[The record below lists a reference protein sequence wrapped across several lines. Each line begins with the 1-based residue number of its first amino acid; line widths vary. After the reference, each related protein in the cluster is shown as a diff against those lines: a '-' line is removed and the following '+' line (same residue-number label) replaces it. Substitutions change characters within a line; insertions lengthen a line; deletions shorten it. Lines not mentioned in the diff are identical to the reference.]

1 MNILIISGTGFIGS
15 NLCES
20 LSKDNDITIISKYQ
34 HKFCD
39 EIRNV
44 RYIYEDWR
52 NFDFEIF
59 FSNNHFDKII
69 LLGWSDHP
77 RSSNKEIFQSF
88 NTNVTATIKIIDD
101 IFHYS
106 KAEIY
111 FLSSFGAL
119 PMIDSIYKNQ
129 LISGYSAGKLT
140 VENYLETYSNI
151 FERKTLSIRLS
162 NPFGKYQDPHG
173 SQGVIAVFIG
183 NAISKKQINIFQN
196 EDFKK
201 DYINIT
207 IASEKISKIIAEPHS
222 NFFEIKQVRS
232 GKVLSVL
239 DIATHINFHIPIIDL
254 VPNNL
259 KELINTGTKKL
270 KVVLE
275 ANKDLDERN
284 FSNEILSTINWIKRI
299 N

>member
-1 MNILIISGTGFIGS
+1 MSILIISGTGFIGS

-20 LSKDNDITIISKYQ
+20 LSKDNEITIISKYQ

-39 EIRNV
+39 EIKNV
-44 RYIYEDWR
+44 SYIYEDWR
-52 NFDFEIF
+52 SFDFEIF
-59 FSNNHFDKII
+59 FINNHFDKII

-88 NTNVTATIKIIDD
+88 NTNVKTTIKIINE
-101 IFHYS
+101 IFHFS

-119 PMIDSIYKNQ
+119 PKIDSIYKNQ
-129 LISGYSAGKLT
+129 LITGYSAGKLT
-140 VENYLETYSNI
+140 IETYLETYSNI

-201 DYINIT
+201 DYINIRK
-207 IASEKISKIIAEPHS
+207 ASETISKILTEPH
-222 NFFEIKQVRS
+222 NNLFEIKEVRS

-239 DIATHINFHIPIIDL
+239 DIATHVNFHISIIDL

-259 KELINTGTKKL
+259 KELINEGTKKL
-270 KVVLE
+270 KVVLKKNE
-275 ANKDLDERN
+275 DLDEKN
-284 FSNEILSTINWIKRI
+284 FSNEILSTINWIKKI
-299 N
+299 Y

>member
-15 NLCES
+15 NLCEC
-20 LSKDNDITIISKYQ
+20 LSDKNDVTIISKYK

-39 EIRNV
+39 EIRDV
-44 RYIYEDWR
+44 KYIYEDWR

-59 FSNNHFDKII
+59 FSNNQFDKII

-88 NTNVTATIKIIDD
+88 NTNVTATIKIIDK
-101 IFHYS
+101 IFNYS

-119 PMIDSIYKNQ
+119 PQIDSSYKNQ

-140 VENYLETYSNI
+140 VETYLETYSNI
-151 FERKTLSIRLS
+151 FERKSSSIRLS
-162 NPFGKYQDPHG
+162 NPFGKYQDPNG

-183 NAISKKQINIFQN
+183 NAINKNQINIFKN

-201 DYINIT
+201 DYINICK
-207 IASEKISKIIAEPHS
+207 ASEIISRILAKPHKD
-222 NFFEIKQVRS
+222 FFEIQEVRS

-239 DIATHINFHIPIIDL
+239 DIASHINFHISIIDL
-254 VPNNL
+254 VPNKL
-259 KELINTGTKKL
+259 KDLINEGTKEL

-275 ANKDLDERN
+275 ANKDSDEKN

>member
-1 MNILIISGTGFIGS
+1 MSILIISGTGFIGS

-20 LSKDNDITIISKYQ
+20 LSKDNEITIISKYQ

-39 EIRNV
+39 EIKNV
-44 RYIYEDWR
+44 SYIYEDWR
-52 NFDFEIF
+52 SFDFEIF
-59 FSNNHFDKII
+59 FINNHFDKII

-88 NTNVTATIKIIDD
+88 NTNVKTTIKIINE
-101 IFHYS
+101 IFHFS

-119 PMIDSIYKNQ
+119 PKIDSIYKNQ
-129 LISGYSAGKLT
+129 LITGYSAGKLT
-140 VENYLETYSNI
+140 IETYLETYSNI

-183 NAISKKQINIFQN
+183 NAISKKKISIFQN

-201 DYINIT
+201 DYINIRK
-207 IASEKISKIIAEPHS
+207 ASETISKILTEPH
-222 NFFEIKQVRS
+222 NNLFEIKEVRS

-239 DIATHINFHIPIIDL
+239 DIATHVNFHISIIDL

-259 KELINTGTKKL
+259 KELINEGTKKL
-270 KVVLE
+270 KVVLKKNE
-275 ANKDLDERN
+275 DLDEKN
-284 FSNEILSTINWIKRI
+284 FSNEILSTINWIKKI
-299 N
+299 Y

>member
-1 MNILIISGTGFIGS
+1 MSILIISGTGFIGS

-44 RYIYEDWR
+44 SYIYEDWR

-183 NAISKKQINIFQN
+183 NAISKKQISIFQN

-201 DYINIT
+201 DYINIRK
-207 IASEKISKIIAEPHS
+207 ASETISKILTEPH
-222 NFFEIKQVRS
+222 NNLFEIKEVRS

-239 DIATHINFHIPIIDL
+239 DIATHVNFHISIIDL

-259 KELINTGTKKL
+259 KELINEGTKKL
-270 KVVLE
+270 KVVLKK
-275 ANKDLDERN
+275 NKDLDEKN
-284 FSNEILSTINWIKRI
+284 FSNEILSTINWIKKI
-299 N
+299 Y